1 MKFQTCEKLMN
12 LLVRGLR
19 SVARVGAV
27 IVLAA
32 AGVQA
37 EEIKVMTSGALSA
50 ALRELAPSFERASGS
65 TLIIVSG
72 GSVAGAPDSIP
83 DRLQRGERA
92 DVLIMAAGGIDDLM
106 KAGRVVAG
114 SRVDLARSSIGI
126 AVRAGAPKPDIS
138 SVDALKRTLLQAKS
152 IAYSSSVSGVYV
164 STELFQRLGIANQVL
179 AKSRKVDGEPVA
191 AVVARGE
198 AEIGFQQISELR
210 PVPGIEVV
218 GPLPPEVQRVT
229 VFSAAA
235 VAGSTNPS
243 GGRALIAFLSS
254 PAASPA
260 IAKSGMDP
268 VTPPA
273 APADQVRA
281 ETMRC
286 SVVALAPEQL
296 LEVHC
301 FAGRPAPDEVV
312 SIEWQEEVAIFR
324 REDRCGVLGR
334 DDVQQTRDE
343 DDLDRSFLKR
353 PPEPSERRRHDQRF
367 LASKSRN
374 AFVTSVRPS
383 SCRLRRLR
391 ARRVRRACRSAVP

>member
-1 MKFQTCEKLMN
+1 MN
-12 LLVRGLR
+12 MLARSVR
-19 SVARVGAV
+19 SVALVGVV

-32 AGVQA
+32 SGVQA
-37 EEIKVMTSGALSA
+37 EEITVMTSGAFST
-50 ALRELAPSFERASGS
+50 ALKALTPSFERASGS
-65 TLIIVSG
+65 TLIVVSG

-114 SRVDLARSSIGI
+114 SRVDLARSSIGV
-126 AVRAGAPKPDIS
+126 AVRAGSPKPDIS

-235 VAGSTNPS
+235 VAGSANPS

-254 PAASPA
+254 PAASAA

-268 VTPPA
+268 VTPP
-273 APADQVRA
+273 PAD
-281 ETMRC
+281 
-286 SVVALAPEQL
+286 
-296 LEVHC
+296 HN
-301 FAGRPAPDEVV
+301 
-312 SIEWQEEVAIFR
+312 
-324 REDRCGVLGR
+324 
-334 DDVQQTRDE
+334 
-343 DDLDRSFLKR
+343 
-353 PPEPSERRRHDQRF
+353 QRF
-367 LASKSRN
+367 LVGGVFVVRGGQRQDGVAPGRPIRAVREPFARASRD
-374 AFVTSVRPS
+374 P
-383 SCRLRRLR
+383 R
-391 ARRVRRACRSAVP
+391 A